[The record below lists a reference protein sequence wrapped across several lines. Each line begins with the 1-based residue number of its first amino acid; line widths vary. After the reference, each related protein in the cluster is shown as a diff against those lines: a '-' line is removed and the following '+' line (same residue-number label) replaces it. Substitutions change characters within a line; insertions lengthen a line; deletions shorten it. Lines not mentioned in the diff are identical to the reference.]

1 MGYELL
7 SHPADVRFRATGP
20 TLAEAFVSAV
30 DAFADL
36 VGGPAEGNERRS
48 VRVESE
54 DREALLFDFLGDL
67 ILLQEVEGVAVV
79 GAEAA
84 SVERA
89 DGGYGL
95 EATVVGAPI
104 DPESPLFDIKSPTYN
119 GMRVEETD
127 DGWTLEATLDV

>member
-36 VGGPAEGNERRS
+36 AGGPAEGDERRR

-67 ILLQEVEGVAVV
+67 ILHQEVEGVAVV

-84 SVERA
+84 SVERGD
-89 DGGYGL
+89 DGYVL

-127 DGWTLEATLDV
+127 DGWALEATLDV